1 MEAFVA
7 PKKIVKYRDN
17 RTRKNFKKIED
28 GSVITVYDTETTGLD
43 RDNDD
48 IVQFA
53 AKQYS
58 YLGGKWLPGTEI
70 NMYIKPKKPIPPEV
84 SEKNHITNDMVES
97 CPYIE
102 DVFDTIS
109 SILDADF
116 WAGHNIIGFDNRF
129 MKRVF
134 DDMDYELPDGYFNSL
149 DTLDASIDLVSHD
162 DCGKYNLA
170 SMCEF
175 FGIEEDATG
184 TAGFHDALYDVR
196 QCAALGETLHEMY
209 KTATFEEDGGNPK
222 IIPKIYTVREWKA
235 SEKSYKKGNFIVVNS
250 DCGRFYYNKWTHT
263 WSGEI
268 NEKAVCIQNIIEA
281 TYQKLGL
288 CSDNDLFYWKPEPKL
303 EGPEKYADHPEDWPI
318 NFGKYKGQKLGDI
331 VATRE
336 GYNYLVYMYTKSDWL
351 ASPYRKA
358 IKDAIGRLLL
368 KDAIGRV
375 MLDYETIKAMHDE
388 TPF

>member
-28 GSVITVYDTETTGLD
+28 GSIITVYDTETTGLD
-43 RDNDD
+43 RDNDE

-58 YLGGKWLPGTEI
+58 YFNGKWLPGEEV
-70 NMYIKPKKPIPPEV
+70 NLYIKPHNPIPPEV

-97 CPYIE
+97 CPHIE
-102 DVFDTIS
+102 DRKVFDIIS
-109 SILDADF
+109 SVMDADF

-288 CSDNDLFYWKPEPKL
+288 HSDNELLFWKPEPKL
-303 EGPEKYADHPEDWPI
+303 EGPEKYADKLEDWPI
-318 NFGKYKGQKLGDI
+318 NFGKYKGQKLGDL
-331 VATRE
+331 ASTRE
-336 GYNYLVYMYTKSDWL
+336 GANYLKFMYEKSDWL
-351 ASPYRKA
+351 SHPSRKA
-358 IKDAIGRLLL
+358 TRDAIGCVLVAYGII
-368 KDAIGRV
+368 KYKHKGPPPA
-375 MLDYETIKAMHDE
+375 LDLA
-388 TPF
+388 